1 MESDSYRVTPEKG
14 PKIVVIGGGH
24 GQSTLLRGLKL
35 YSKNLTAIVTVAD
48 DGGGSGVL
56 RRDLGMPP
64 PGDIRNC
71 MEALASAEPIMTRL
85 MGYRFT
91 EGSLSGQSF
100 GNLLLAALNGIMPSF
115 DQAVAGLSQVLAI
128 TGRVLPV
135 TNANICL
142 EAEFENGRR
151 ISGES
156 SIYLMKRQENCRI
169 RCVRL
174 RPSAPKA
181 LPEAV
186 EAIRQADLI
195 ILAPGSLYTSIIP
208 NLLVDGIVDAIA
220 ASESM
225 KIYICNV
232 MTENGETEGYTV
244 SDHIRAIFTHSRHG
258 LFDLCLVNSAP
269 LPRIVAQRYAKEG
282 SVPVLCDEKE
292 CARLGVELILR
303 PICAVD
309 NQVIR
314 HNPGHV
320 ASELMTLYRQRTI
333 RVVDEGTRSARNRVE
348 K

>member
-1 MESDSYRVTPEKG
+1 
-14 PKIVVIGGGH
+14 
-24 GQSTLLRGLKL
+24 
-35 YSKNLTAIVTVAD
+35 
-48 DGGGSGVL
+48 
-56 RRDLGMPP
+56 
-64 PGDIRNC
+64 
-71 MEALASAEPIMTRL
+71 
-85 MGYRFT
+85 
-91 EGSLSGQSF
+91 
-100 GNLLLAALNGIMPSF
+100 
-115 DQAVAGLSQVLAI
+115 
-128 TGRVLPV
+128 
-135 TNANICL
+135 
-142 EAEFENGRR
+142 
-151 ISGES
+151 
-156 SIYLMKRQENCRI
+156 
-169 RCVRL
+169 
-174 RPSAPKA
+174 
-181 LPEAV
+181 
-186 EAIRQADLI
+186 
-195 ILAPGSLYTSIIP
+195 
-208 NLLVDGIVDAIA
+208 
-220 ASESM
+220 
-225 KIYICNV
+225 